1 MVPLLLLSIAVAA
14 VGVDRLRFWRRL
26 GSPTDRRWRLIENQL
41 LEGSSPTGVPS
52 SCPVGH
58 LMRQLTVADGPAA
71 RQLELQLI
79 LQSQAAA
86 MARGERILEA
96 AAALGPLLGLLGT
109 VTGLIRT
116 FAALGREVGAASM
129 DRVALGI
136 SEVLV
141 STATGI
147 LVALFAMVVL
157 KINMAYRSSYLA
169 LLERLALSFE
179 RNTHQL
185 VCRG

>member
-1 MVPLLLLSIAVAA
+1 MVWPVQLVPVRPVVARA
-14 VGVDRLRFWRRL
+14 AHVRDVLVRLEQL
-26 GSPTDRRWRLIENQL
+26 ADRRAQL
-41 LEGSSPTGVPS
+41 LRPAHGDPRLP
-52 SCPVGH
+52 
-58 LMRQLTVADGPAA
+58 QL
-71 RQLELQLI
+71 Q
-79 LQSQAAA
+79 
-86 MARGERILEA
+86 A

-179 RNTHQL
+179 RNTHQ
-185 VCRG
+185 RGINSTKVGRISCIKDA